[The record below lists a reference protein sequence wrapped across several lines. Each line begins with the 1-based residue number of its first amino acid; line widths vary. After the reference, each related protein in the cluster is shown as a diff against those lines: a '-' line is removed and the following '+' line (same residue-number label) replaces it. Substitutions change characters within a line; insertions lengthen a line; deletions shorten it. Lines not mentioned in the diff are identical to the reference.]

1 MCRRTYTSTL
11 SRPKRNFLEVGK
23 LLRFVL
29 KRIVATLMALF
40 VIVSITFTIMHTIPG
55 GPFDSEKKVNQVIMD
70 NLNAK
75 FHLNDPLTK
84 QFGDY
89 WKNLLHGDF
98 GPSFRY
104 ESQTVNDIIKEGFP
118 VSATLGTVAV
128 ITALFLGLLLG
139 IIAALKQNKWQDY
152 TAMIFATIGISVPSF
167 VMAPLLMYVLGVKFK
182 ILPVAMWGSW
192 KQIIMPAFA
201 LSLLPMATIA
211 RFTRAS
217 MIDVLNQDYIKTAKS
232 KGLNQRVIVY
242 RHAMR
247 NALMPV
253 VTYLGPMIA
262 GVFTGS
268 FVVEQIFAI
277 PGLGKWFVMSITNRD
292 YTVILGVTIFYSLFL
307 LIMNLIVDVLYAVID
322 PRIKL
327 ASGGE

>member
-1 MCRRTYTSTL
+1 M
-11 SRPKRNFLEVGK
+11 
-23 LLRFVL
+23 LRFVL
-29 KRIVATLMALF
+29 KRIVATLLALF

-55 GPFDSEKKVNQVIMD
+55 GPFDTEKKVNQVIMN
-70 NLNAK
+70 NLNEK
-75 FHLNDPLTK
+75 YHLNDPLPK
-84 QFGDY
+84 QYVDY
-89 WKNLLHGDF
+89 WGNLLHGDF

-104 ESQTVNDIIKEGFP
+104 ESQTVNDIIREGFP
-118 VSATLGTVAV
+118 VSATLGVIAV
-128 ITALFLGLLLG
+128 SFALIMGLILG
-139 IIAALKQNKWQDY
+139 IIAALKQGHWQDY
-152 TAMIFATIGISVPSF
+152 LAMIFATIGISVPSF
-167 VMAPLLMYVLGVKFK
+167 VMAPLLMYFLAVKLR

-192 KQIIMPAFA
+192 EQAIMPAFA

-217 MIDVLNQDYIKTAKS
+217 MLDVLNQDYIKTAKS
-232 KGLNQRVIVY
+232 KGLSQRVITY

-247 NALMPV
+247 NALIPV

-277 PGLGKWFVMSITNRD
+277 PGLGKWFVLSITNRD

-307 LIMNLIVDVLYAVID
+307 LIMNFIVDILYAVID

-327 ASGGE
+327 ANGGK

>member
-1 MCRRTYTSTL
+1 M
-11 SRPKRNFLEVGK
+11 
-23 LLRFVL
+23 LRFVL
-29 KRIVATLMALF
+29 KRVVATLLALF
-40 VIVSITFTIMHTIPG
+40 VIVTITFSIMHTIPG

-70 NLNAK
+70 NLNKK
-75 FHLNDPLTK
+75 FHLNDPLPK
-84 QFGDY
+84 QYVDY
-89 WKNLLHGDF
+89 WKNLIQGDF

-104 ESQTVNDIIKEGFP
+104 ESQTVNDIIKDGFP
-118 VSATLGTVAV
+118 VSATLGAIAV
-128 ITALFLGLLLG
+128 SFALLMGLILG
-139 IIAALKQNKWQDY
+139 IIASLKQSHWQDY
-152 TAMIFATIGISVPSF
+152 TAMIFATIGISVPAF
-167 VMAPLLMYVLGVKFK
+167 VMAPLLMYFLGVKFK

-192 KQIIMPAFA
+192 KQVIMPAFA

-217 MIDVLNQDYIKTAKS
+217 MLDVLNQDYIKTAKS

-253 VTYLGPMIA
+253 VTYLGPMVA

-277 PGLGKWFVMSITNRD
+277 PGLGKWFVASIGNRD

-307 LIMNLIVDVLYAVID
+307 LIMNLIVDILYAVID

>member
-1 MCRRTYTSTL
+1 M
-11 SRPKRNFLEVGK
+11 
-23 LLRFVL
+23 LRFVL
-29 KRIVATLMALF
+29 SRVIATLLALF
-40 VIVSITFTIMHTIPG
+40 VIVSITFSIMHTIPG
-55 GPFDSEKKVNQVIMD
+55 GPFDSEKKVNQVILD
-70 NLNAK
+70 NLNK
-75 FHLNDPLTK
+75 KYHLNDPLPK
-84 QFGDY
+84 QFADY
-89 WKNLLHGDF
+89 WKNLLKGDF

-104 ESQTVNDIIKEGFP
+104 ESQTVNDIIKDGFP
-118 VSATLGTVAV
+118 VSATLGLFAV
-128 ITALFLGLLLG
+128 SFALLMGLILG
-139 IIAALKQNKWQDY
+139 IIAALKQSKWQDY
-152 TAMIFATIGISVPSF
+152 TAMIVATIGISVPSF
-167 VMAPLLMYVLGVKFK
+167 VMAPLLMYVFGVKLK

-253 VTYLGPMIA
+253 ITYLGPMIA

-268 FVVEQIFAI
+268 FIVEQIFAI
-277 PGLGKWFVMSITNRD
+277 PGLGKWFVTSITNRD

-307 LIMNLIVDVLYAVID
+307 LIMNLIVDILYAVID

-327 ASGGE
+327 ADGGE

>member
-1 MCRRTYTSTL
+1 MV
-11 SRPKRNFLEVGK
+11 K
-23 LLRFVL
+23 FVL
-29 KRIVATLMALF
+29 KRVVATLLTLF
-40 VIVSITFTIMHTIPG
+40 VIVSITFTIAHTIPG
-55 GPFDSEKKVNQVIMD
+55 GPFDSEKKVNQVIMN
-70 NLNAK
+70 NLNEK
-75 FHLNDPLTK
+75 YHLNDPLPK
-84 QFGDY
+84 QFLDY

-98 GPSFRY
+98 GPSLRY

-118 VSATLGTVAV
+118 VSATLGAISVFFALV
-128 ITALFLGLLLG
+128 MGLILGITAS
-139 IIAALKQNKWQDY
+139 LKQSHWQDY
-152 TAMIFATIGISVPSF
+152 LAMVFATIGISVPSF
-167 VMAPLLMYVLGVKFK
+167 VMAPLLMYFLGVKYQ

-192 KQIIMPAFA
+192 KQAIMPAFA

-217 MIDVLNQDYIKTAKS
+217 MLDVLNQDYIKTAKS
-232 KGLNQRVIVY
+232 KGLSQRVIVY

-253 VTYLGPMIA
+253 ITYLGPMIA

-268 FVVEQIFAI
+268 FVVEKIFAI
-277 PGLGKWFVMSITNRD
+277 PGLGKWFVLSITNRD

-307 LIMNLIVDVLYAVID
+307 LIMNFIVDILYAVID

-327 ASGGE
+327 ASGGK

>member
-1 MCRRTYTSTL
+1 ML
-11 SRPKRNFLEVGK
+11 K
-23 LLRFVL
+23 FVL

-55 GPFDSEKKVNQVIMD
+55 GPFDSEKKVNAVIMQ
-70 NLNAK
+70 NLNEK
-75 FHLNDPLTK
+75 FHLNDPLPK
-84 QFGDY
+84 QFVDY
-89 WKNLLHGDF
+89 WGNLLHGDL

-104 ESQTVNDIIKEGFP
+104 ESQSVNDIIKEGFP
-118 VSATLGTVAV
+118 VSATLGAIAV
-128 ITALFLGLLLG
+128 TFALVVGLLLG
-139 IIAALKQNKWQDY
+139 IIAALKQNRWQDY
-152 TAMIFATIGISVPSF
+152 TAMIAATIGISVPSF
-167 VMAPLLMYVLGVKFK
+167 VMAPLLMYFLGVKLR

-192 KQIIMPAFA
+192 QQVIMPAFA

-217 MIDVLNQDYIKTAKS
+217 MVDVLNQDYIRTARS
-232 KGLNQRVIVY
+232 KGLNQRVVVY

-307 LIMNLIVDVLYAVID
+307 LVMNLIVDVLYAVID

>member
-1 MCRRTYTSTL
+1 M
-11 SRPKRNFLEVGK
+11 
-23 LLRFVL
+23 LRFVL
-29 KRIVATLMALF
+29 KRIVATIMALF

-55 GPFDSEKKVNQVIMD
+55 GPFDSEKKVNQVIMN

-75 FHLNDPLTK
+75 FHLNDPLPK
-84 QFGDY
+84 QFADY

-104 ESQTVNDIIKEGFP
+104 ESQSVNDIIKDGFP
-118 VSATLGTVAV
+118 VSATLGAMAV
-128 ITALFLGLLLG
+128 VTALALGLILG
-139 IIAALKQNKWQDY
+139 IIAALKQSKWQDY
-152 TAMIFATIGISVPSF
+152 TAMIVATIGISVPSF
-167 VMAPLLMYVLGVKFK
+167 VMAPLLMYFLGVKFK

-192 KQIIMPAFA
+192 KQAIMPAFA

-232 KGLNQRVIVY
+232 KGLNQRVIIY
-242 RHAMR
+242 RHALR

-277 PGLGKWFVMSITNRD
+277 PGLGKWFVQSISNRD

-307 LIMNLIVDVLYAVID
+307 LIMNLIVDILYAVID

>member
-1 MCRRTYTSTL
+1 
-11 SRPKRNFLEVGK
+11 

-29 KRIVATLMALF
+29 NRVVATLLALF

-70 NLNAK
+70 NLNEK
-75 FHLNDPLTK
+75 YHLNDPLSK
-84 QFGDY
+84 QYVDY
-89 WKNLLHGDF
+89 WGNLIQGDF

-104 ESQTVNDIIKEGFP
+104 ESQTVNDIIKDGFP
-118 VSATLGTVAV
+118 VSATLGAIAV
-128 ITALFLGLLLG
+128 TFALLMGLLLG
-139 IIAALKQNKWQDY
+139 IIASLKQSHWQDY

-167 VMAPLLMYVLGVKFK
+167 VMAPLLMYFLGVKFK

-192 KQIIMPAFA
+192 KQAIMPAFA

-217 MIDVLNQDYIKTAKS
+217 MLDVLNQDYIKTAKS
-232 KGLNQRVIVY
+232 KGLNQRIIIY

-247 NALMPV
+247 NALMPI

-262 GVFTGS
+262 AVFTGS
-268 FVVEQIFAI
+268 FVVEQIFAV
-277 PGLGKWFVMSITNRD
+277 PGLGKWFVQSITNRD

-307 LIMNLIVDVLYAVID
+307 LIMNLIVDILYAVID

>member
-1 MCRRTYTSTL
+1 VD
-11 SRPKRNFLEVGK
+11 KV
-23 LLRFVL
+23 LRFVL
-29 KRIVATLMALF
+29 NRVVATLLALF
-40 VIVSITFTIMHTIPG
+40 VIVTITFTIMHTIPG

-75 FHLNDPLTK
+75 YHLNDPLAK
-84 QFGDY
+84 QFVDY
-89 WKNLLHGDF
+89 WKTLLSGDF

-104 ESQTVNDIIKEGFP
+104 ESQTVNDIIKDGFP
-118 VSATLGTVAV
+118 VSATLGAVAV
-128 ITALFLGLLLG
+128 TFALLMGLLLG
-139 IIAALKQNKWQDY
+139 IIASLKQSHWQDY
-152 TAMIFATIGISVPSF
+152 LAMIFATIGISVPSF
-167 VMAPLLMYVLGVKFK
+167 VMAPLLMYFLGVKFK

-192 KQIIMPAFA
+192 KQIVMPAFA

-217 MIDVLNQDYIKTAKS
+217 MLDVLNQDYIKTAKS

-268 FVVEQIFAI
+268 FVVESIFAI
-277 PGLGKWFVMSITNRD
+277 PGLGKWFVQSIGNRD
-292 YTVILGVTIFYSLFL
+292 YTVILGLTIFYSLFL
-307 LIMNLIVDVLYAVID
+307 LIMNLVVDILYSVID

>member
-1 MCRRTYTSTL
+1 M
-11 SRPKRNFLEVGK
+11 
-23 LLRFVL
+23 LRFVL

-70 NLNAK
+70 NLNEK
-75 FHLNDPLTK
+75 FHLSDPLPK
-84 QFGDY
+84 QFADY

-104 ESQTVNDIIKEGFP
+104 ESQTVNDIIKDGFP
-118 VSATLGTVAV
+118 VSATLGAVAV
-128 ITALFLGLLLG
+128 VTALCLGLLLG
-139 IIAALKQNKWQDY
+139 IIAALKQNRWQDY

-167 VMAPLLMYVLGVKFK
+167 VMAPLLMYFLGVKFK

-268 FVVEQIFAI
+268 FVVESIFAI
-277 PGLGKWFVMSITNRD
+277 PGLGKWFVTSITNRD

-307 LIMNLIVDVLYAVID
+307 LIMNLIVDILYAVID

>member
-1 MCRRTYTSTL
+1 M
-11 SRPKRNFLEVGK
+11 
-23 LLRFVL
+23 LRFVL

>member
-1 MCRRTYTSTL
+1 M
-11 SRPKRNFLEVGK
+11 
-23 LLRFVL
+23 LRFVL

-70 NLNAK
+70 NLNEK
-75 FHLNDPLTK
+75 FHLSDPLPK
-84 QFGDY
+84 QFADY

-104 ESQTVNDIIKEGFP
+104 ESQTVNDIIKDGFP
-118 VSATLGTVAV
+118 VSATLGAVAV
-128 ITALFLGLLLG
+128 VTALCLGLLLG
-139 IIAALKQNKWQDY
+139 IIAALKQSRWQDY

-167 VMAPLLMYVLGVKFK
+167 VMAPLLMYFLGVKFK

-268 FVVEQIFAI
+268 FVVESIFAI
-277 PGLGKWFVMSITNRD
+277 PGLGKWFVTSITNRD

-307 LIMNLIVDVLYAVID
+307 LIMNLIVDILYAVID